1 MSFSERLDVLK
12 VTVAEIEAIGYSR
25 RTAYAWLKGT
35 RQPKEQM
42 QNLIIGLLLKG
53 RKQNEGEN
61 N

>member
-1 MSFSERLDVLK
+1 MQFKERLDVLNIT
-12 VTVAEIEAIGYSR
+12 VTEIEAIGYSR

-53 RKQNEGEN
+53 REQK
-61 N
+61 

>member
-1 MSFSERLDVLK
+1 MEFSERLKTLHIS
-12 VTVAEIEAIGYSR
+12 VAEIEAIGYSR

-53 RKQNEGEN
+53 RKKEK
-61 N
+61 

>member
-1 MSFSERLDVLK
+1 MEFNERLKTLHI
-12 VTVAEIEAIGYSR
+12 TVAEIEAIGYSR

-53 RKQNEGEN
+53 RKESK
-61 N
+61 

>member
-1 MSFSERLDVLK
+1 MTFSERLAVLN

-53 RKQNEGEN
+53 RKEQNESTS
-61 N
+61 

>member
-1 MSFSERLDVLK
+1 MQFSERLAILHI
-12 VTVAEIEAIGYSR
+12 TVQEIEAIGYSR

-53 RKQNEGEN
+53 RKEEK
-61 N
+61 

>member
-1 MSFSERLDVLK
+1 MQFSERLAILHI
-12 VTVAEIEAIGYSR
+12 TVQEIESIGYSR

-53 RKQNEGEN
+53 RKEEK
-61 N
+61 

>member
-1 MSFSERLDVLK
+1 MQFRERLDVLN

-53 RKQNEGEN
+53 RKDQNDSTN
-61 N
+61 